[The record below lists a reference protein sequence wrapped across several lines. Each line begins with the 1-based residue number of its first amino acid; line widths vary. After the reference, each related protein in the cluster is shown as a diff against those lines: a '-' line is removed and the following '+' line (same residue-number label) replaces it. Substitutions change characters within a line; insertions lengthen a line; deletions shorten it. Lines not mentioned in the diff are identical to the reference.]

1 MFQEDAKGNTPVLR
15 YSHDTLQIIAL
26 QEELKKSRAEHQI
39 CAVALEELKF
49 LNTHQIR
56 HAVCQI
62 LSLSELLGKATH
74 SRKGESLISFIKIAA
89 LSLDG
94 FSRKMTTLFEHQERD
109 GNRAGNE

>member
-1 MFQEDAKGNTPVLR
+1 MFQENINGNTPALV

-26 QEELKKSRAEHQI
+26 QEALQKSRDEHQV

-49 LNTHQIR
+49 LNSHQIR

-62 LSLSELLGKATH
+62 LSLSELLEKATH
-74 SRKGESLISFIKIAA
+74 SKKAGSLVSFIKTAA

-94 FSRKMTTLFEHQERD
+94 FSRKMTTLFERQED
-109 GNRAGNE
+109 GDNRVGKK